1 MRLWNSITW
10 VVFLVCVTLR
20 VNAARA
26 QDTTA
31 RRDTTVQRDTAQ
43 PPRNRDTTQAAQPPR
58 KRESLA
64 QYLDLDKLRL
74 DGLEGASGIA
84 MPNQIQTAAIYSVE
98 ADYGELVPHW
108 RLFFGAAVWSSH
120 FSDAAVRNLINTVY
134 SNSVTRP
141 NPADTLR
148 YRQISIADV
157 ILNIDARYSPLRAQS
172 FLRPYLSLGVA
183 VNVQDASG
191 AAIRGTIV
199 QKQLD
204 GLSPGLAAAGGLEV
218 RLARWLIAD
227 GQARYDILSGDRFA
241 SFRGGIRYLF
251 EPERRAR

>member
-1 MRLWNSITW
+1 
-10 VVFLVCVTLR
+10 VCLALSVGT
-20 VNAARA
+20 ARA

-31 RRDTTVQRDTAQ
+31 RRDTIVH
-43 PPRNRDTTQAAQPPR
+43 RDTTAKRDSTPPKP

-74 DGLEGASGIA
+74 DGLEGAGGVV
-84 MPNQIQTAAIYSVE
+84 MPLQIQSAAVYAVE

-120 FSDAAVRNLINTVY
+120 FTDAAVRNLINTVY
-134 SNSVTRP
+134 SNSVTHP
-141 NPADTLR
+141 NPADTLQYKR
-148 YRQISIADV
+148 ISISDV

-172 FLRPYLSLGVA
+172 FLRPYLSFAVA

-204 GLSPGLAAAGGLEV
+204 GLSPGLAGGAGLEM
-218 RLARWLIAD
+218 RLAPWLVLD
-227 GQARYDILSGDRFA
+227 GQARYDVLSGDRFA

-251 EPERRAR
+251 QPERRAR

>member
-1 MRLWNSITW
+1 LRLWNRFAGVW
-10 VVFLVCVTLR
+10 CVVLS
-20 VNAARA
+20 AGIAGA

-31 RRDTTVQRDTAQ
+31 HRDTTAQRDTTTRRDTTPQ
-43 PPRNRDTTQAAQPPR
+43 PKP

-74 DGLEGASGIA
+74 DGLEAAGGIA
-84 MPNQIQTAAIYSVE
+84 MPNQVQTAGIYSVE

-120 FSDAAVRNLINTVY
+120 FSDAAVRNLINTIY

-191 AAIRGTIV
+191 AAIRGTII

-227 GQARYDILSGDRFA
+227 GQARYDVLSGDRFA

-251 EPERRAR
+251 QPERRAR

>member
-1 MRLWNSITW
+1 LRLWSRLAGVW
-10 VVFLVCVTLR
+10 CVVLS
-20 VNAARA
+20 AGMAGA
-26 QDTTA
+26 QDTTTAHRDTTA
-31 RRDTTVQRDTAQ
+31 RRDTTVR
-43 PPRNRDTTQAAQPPR
+43 RDTTPQPKP

-74 DGLEGASGIA
+74 DGLEAAGGIA
-84 MPNQIQTAAIYSVE
+84 MPNQIQTAGIYSVE

-120 FSDAAVRNLINTVY
+120 FSDAAVRNLINTIY

-172 FLRPYLSLGVA
+172 FLRPYLSLGVG

-191 AAIRGTIV
+191 AAVRGTII

-251 EPERRAR
+251 QPERRAR

>member
-1 MRLWNSITW
+1 
-10 VVFLVCVTLR
+10 
-20 VNAARA
+20 
-26 QDTTA
+26 
-31 RRDTTVQRDTAQ
+31 
-43 PPRNRDTTQAAQPPR
+43 
-58 KRESLA
+58 
-64 QYLDLDKLRL
+64 
-74 DGLEGASGIA
+74 
-84 MPNQIQTAAIYSVE
+84 MPLQIKSAAIYSVE

-108 RLFFGAAVWSSH
+108 RIFFGAAVWSSH
-120 FSDAAVRNLINTVY
+120 FSDEAVRNLINTIY
-134 SNSVTRP
+134 SNSVTHP

-172 FLRPYLSLGVA
+172 FLRPYLSFGVA

-204 GLSPGLAAAGGLEV
+204 GISPGLSGGAGLEM
-218 RLARWLIAD
+218 RLARWLILD
-227 GQARYDILSGDRFA
+227 GQARYDVLSGDRFA

-251 EPERRAR
+251 QPERRAR

>member
-1 MRLWNSITW
+1 LRPWTSLGWG
-10 VVFLVCVTLR
+10 VCLALSVGT
-20 VNAARA
+20 ARA

-31 RRDTTVQRDTAQ
+31 KRDST
-43 PPRNRDTTQAAQPPR
+43 PPKP

-74 DGLEGASGIA
+74 DGLEGAGGIV
-84 MPNQIQTAAIYSVE
+84 MPLQIQSAAVYSVE

-120 FSDAAVRNLINTVY
+120 FTDAAVRNLINTVY
-134 SNSVTRP
+134 SNSVTHP
-141 NPADTLR
+141 NPADTLQ
-148 YRQISIADV
+148 YRRISIADV

-172 FLRPYLSLGVA
+172 FLRPYLSFGVA

-204 GLSPGLAAAGGLEV
+204 GLSPGLAGAAGLEM
-218 RLARWLIAD
+218 RLARWLVLD
-227 GQARYDILSGDRFA
+227 GQARYDVLSGDRFA
-241 SFRGGIRYLF
+241 TFRGGIRYLF
-251 EPERRAR
+251 QPERRAR